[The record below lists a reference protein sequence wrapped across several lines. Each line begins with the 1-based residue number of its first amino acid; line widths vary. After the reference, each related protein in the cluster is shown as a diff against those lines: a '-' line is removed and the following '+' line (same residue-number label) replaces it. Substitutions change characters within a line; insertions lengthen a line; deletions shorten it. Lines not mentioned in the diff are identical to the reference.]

1 MNNKELINE
10 LAEESGYTKEDSQ
23 RLVKSLIDTMS
34 EDFEK
39 GENVTISGF
48 GTFEVKKRMERVLVN
63 PTTGKKMLVPPK
75 LILGFKP
82 SNSIKEQLKKKRPKT

>member
-23 RLVKSLIDTMS
+23 CLVKSLIDTMS

-75 LILGFKP
+75 LVLGFKP
-82 SNSIKEQLKKKRPKT
+82 SNSIKEQLKKK

>member
-39 GENVTISGF
+39 GVNVTISGF

-75 LILGFKP
+75 LVLGFKP
-82 SNSIKEQLKKKRPKT
+82 SNSIKEQLKKK

>member
-1 MNNKELINE
+1 MNNKELINA
-10 LAEESGYTKEDSQ
+10 LAEEYDYTKEDSQ
-23 RLVKSLIDTMS
+23 RLVKSLIDAMS

-39 GENVTISGF
+39 GEAVTISGF

-82 SNSIKEQLKKKRPKT
+82 SNSIKEQLKKK

>member
-48 GTFEVKKRMERVLVN
+48 GTFEVKKRMERVLIN

-75 LILGFKP
+75 LVLGFKP
-82 SNSIKEQLKKKRPKT
+82 SNSIKEQLKKK

>member
-1 MNNKELINE
+1 MNNKELINA

-23 RLVKSLIDTMS
+23 RLVKSLIDAMS

-39 GENVTISGF
+39 GEAVTISGF

-75 LILGFKP
+75 LVLGFKP
-82 SNSIKEQLKKKRPKT
+82 SNSIKEQLKKK

>member
-48 GTFEVKKRMERVLVN
+48 GTFEVKKKMERVLVN

-75 LILGFKP
+75 LVLVFKP
-82 SNSIKEQLKKKRPKT
+82 SNSIKEQLKKK

>member
-75 LILGFKP
+75 LVLGFKP
-82 SNSIKEQLKKKRPKT
+82 SNSIKEQRKKK

>member
-10 LAEESGYTKEDSQ
+10 LAEVSGYTKEDSQ

-75 LILGFKP
+75 LVLGFKP
-82 SNSIKEQLKKKRPKT
+82 SNSIKEQLKKK

>member
-75 LILGFKP
+75 LVLVFKP
-82 SNSIKEQLKKKRPKT
+82 SNSIKEQLKKK

>member
-1 MNNKELINE
+1 MNNKELINA

-23 RLVKSLIDTMS
+23 RLVKSLIDAMS

-39 GENVTISGF
+39 GEAVTISGF

-82 SNSIKEQLKKKRPKT
+82 SNSIKEQLKKT

>member
-39 GENVTISGF
+39 GENVTISRF
-48 GTFEVKKRMERVLVN
+48 GTFEVKKRKKRVLVN

-75 LILGFKP
+75 LVLGFKP
-82 SNSIKEQLKKKRPKT
+82 SNSIKEQLKKK

>member
-1 MNNKELINE
+1 MNNKELINA

-23 RLVKSLIDTMS
+23 RLVKSLIDAMS

-39 GENVTISGF
+39 GEAVTISGF

-82 SNSIKEQLKKKRPKT
+82 SNSIKEQLKKK

>member
-1 MNNKELINE
+1 MNDKELINE

-48 GTFEVKKRMERVLVN
+48 GTFEVKKRMEV
-63 PTTGKKMLVPPK
+63 KK
-75 LILGFKP
+75 
-82 SNSIKEQLKKKRPKT
+82 

>member
-39 GENVTISGF
+39 GENVTISGL
-48 GTFEVKKRMERVLVN
+48 GTFEVKKRMVRVLVN

-75 LILGFKP
+75 LVLGFKP
-82 SNSIKEQLKKKRPKT
+82 SNSIKEQLKKK

>member
-75 LILGFKP
+75 LVLGFKP
-82 SNSIKEQLKKKRPKT
+82 SNSIKEQLKKK

>member
-1 MNNKELINE
+1 MNNKELINA

-23 RLVKSLIDTMS
+23 RLVKSLIDAMS

-39 GENVTISGF
+39 GEAVTISGF

-63 PTTGKKMLVPPK
+63 PTTVKKMLVPPK

-82 SNSIKEQLKKKRPKT
+82 SNSIKEQLKKK

>member
-23 RLVKSLIDTMS
+23 RLVKSLIDAMS

-75 LILGFKP
+75 LVLGFKP
-82 SNSIKEQLKKKRPKT
+82 SNSIKEQLKKK